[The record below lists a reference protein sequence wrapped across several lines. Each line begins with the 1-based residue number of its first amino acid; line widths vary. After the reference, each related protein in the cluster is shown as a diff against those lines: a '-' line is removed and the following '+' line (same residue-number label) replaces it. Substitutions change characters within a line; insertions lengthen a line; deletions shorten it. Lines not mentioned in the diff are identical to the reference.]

1 MMHSNKTK
9 IKGFTLI
16 EVMITVAIIAVLAVF
31 AIPTYQHYV
40 VKSRLEE
47 GKGVLN
53 KNYLYLD
60 RMYNKFNGYVKS
72 NTRDSSGNLSD
83 FIETRD
89 LPHQD
94 SGSGNN
100 GYIFTLA
107 SSCSTTDGHTAAATF
122 CLRGIP
128 KSGQIDAVGGG
139 KECGTISVDQAG
151 KYTSSV
157 NSGFKCF

>member
-1 MMHSNKTK
+1 MGSNRNKAV
-9 IKGFTLI
+9 GFTLI
-16 EVMITVAIIAVLAVF
+16 EVMITVAIIAVLAIF

-40 VKSRLEE
+40 VKSRLVE
-47 GKGVLN
+47 GRGVLD

-83 FIETRD
+83 FIQTGD
-89 LPHQD
+89 LPLPE

-100 GYIFTLA
+100 GYTFTLA
-107 SSCSTTDGHTAAATF
+107 SDCSQTDGHTAAATF

-128 KSGQIDAVGGG
+128 KSGQANAAGGG
-139 KECGTISVDQAG
+139 KECGTISVNQAG
-151 KYTSSV
+151 KYSSSV
-157 NSGFKCF
+157 NTGFKCF